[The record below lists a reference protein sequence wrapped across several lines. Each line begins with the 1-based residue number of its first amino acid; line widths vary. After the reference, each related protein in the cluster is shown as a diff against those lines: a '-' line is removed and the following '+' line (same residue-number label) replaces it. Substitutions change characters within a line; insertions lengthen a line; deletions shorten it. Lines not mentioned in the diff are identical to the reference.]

1 MKSAAF
7 VACRVA
13 SVAMTCTRSTRIA
26 RAIAAK
32 RPMASTACA
41 IASSESRP
49 VASRPAPSAQNDFSL
64 KRGNGARLRSS

>member
-1 MKSAAF
+1 MRSALF

-13 SVAMTCTRSTRIA
+13 SVAITCTRFTRIA
-26 RAIAAK
+26 RAIVAK
-32 RPMASTACA
+32 RPMALTAWA
-41 IASSESRP
+41 IAASERRP